1 MSESQHT
8 ENQKQMEHIEK
19 MEHLEKEYLQY
30 LKENKEMNDKYPEVY
45 QQHVTFIEWFNTNKE
60 S

>member
-1 MSESQHT
+1 MPNYNHHMSESQHT
-8 ENQKQMEHIEK
+8 EK

>member
-8 ENQKQMEHIEK
+8 EK